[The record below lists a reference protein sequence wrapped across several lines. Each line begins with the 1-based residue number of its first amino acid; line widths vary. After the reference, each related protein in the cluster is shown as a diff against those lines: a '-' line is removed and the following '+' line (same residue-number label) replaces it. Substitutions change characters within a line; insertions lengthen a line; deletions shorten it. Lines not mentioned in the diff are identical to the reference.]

1 MLKGIQDRSKA
12 MWNITKSMDLIFR
25 KLAIAKQK
33 KGFPIL
39 STACCNV
46 VNVICYKKKKKEK
59 KTDQVIFYTVICF
72 IRYKKR
78 PPSQQI
84 TCSKLTIK
92 TLEQILKYVQS
103 WQ

>member
-84 TCSKLTIK
+84 TCSKLTID
-92 TLEQILKYVQS
+92 TLEQKLKYVQS